1 MNEPLNEY
9 KDYPKWIDSMSKE
22 RQYEWYIYAKNEVA
36 RLKENNHN
44 VDALLTA
51 ILEYESKHDIE

>member
-44 VDALLTA
+44 VDALLAA